1 MAARPTYEELERRIR
16 DLEEESLKRK
26 QAEEDLR
33 IQGTYL
39 RELFEGAPEAIVVLD
54 NNDVVQK
61 TNREFARLFEY
72 APHEAVG
79 RRVNELI
86 VPAELSDEGSRI
98 TADVAGGKAIN
109 IETVRWNKSGRRIH
123 VSILGNPIKLGTDQ
137 LGVYAIYRDITE
149 RKRAEEALRQSEER
163 FRLLVEG
170 APLGISLVGENG
182 VYKYVNP
189 KFVEIFG
196 YTIRDIPTGRDWF
209 RRAFPNP
216 EYRHEAISTWK
227 SIFKDAKPGQPHQ
240 HVFPVICSD
249 GSEKVIRIW
258 SVGMMTGDDLVTYED
273 MTEQRRLE
281 AQLLQAQKMESV
293 GRLAGGVAHDF
304 NNMLN
309 VILGHCEL
317 ALEQLGASHPVL
329 ADLQE
334 IRNAACRS
342 ADLTRQLL
350 AFARKQTVAPK
361 ILDLNETIEGM
372 LTMLRRL
379 IGEDI
384 DLAWLPGKLWS
395 VKVDPTQID
404 QILANLCV
412 NARDAIAGVGKV
424 TIETG
429 TATFDKTYCARHAGF
444 VPGEYV
450 LLAMSDNGCGMD
462 KEIQDKLFEPFFTTK
477 ETGKGTGLGL
487 ATIYGIVKQNN
498 GFINVYS
505 EPGQGTTFRV
515 YLPRHDGKSE
525 QSREEVSEA
534 PAARGHDTIL
544 LVEDEPAILNMTTK
558 MLERLGYTVLTA
570 STPGEAIRLAEAHHG
585 AIHLLITDV
594 VMPEMNG
601 RDLAKSLL
609 SLYPNLKRLFMSG
622 YTADVVAHHG
632 VLDEG
637 VNFMQKPFSIKDLAA
652 GVREALDKV

>member
-1 MAARPTYEELERRIR
+1 LSESQKRGFLPPHHHFITITQSGTLRLGGGYDIGTARELQGHSDVETTTIHISEEITRSKHHADSEAFQSTPEDVPMAEKPTYEELERRIR
-16 DLEEESLKRK
+16 DLEEESVKRRR
-26 QAEEDLR
+26 AEEDLR
-33 IQGTYL
+33 
-39 RELFEGAPEAIVVLD
+39 
-54 NNDVVQK
+54 
-61 TNREFARLFEY
+61 
-72 APHEAVG
+72 
-79 RRVNELI
+79 
-86 VPAELSDEGSRI
+86 
-98 TADVAGGKAIN
+98 
-109 IETVRWNKSGRRIH
+109 
-123 VSILGNPIKLGTDQ
+123 
-137 LGVYAIYRDITE
+137 
-149 RKRAEEALRQSEER
+149 QSEEK

-170 APLGISLVGENG
+170 APLGISLVGEDG

-189 KFVEIFG
+189 KFVAMFG
-196 YTIRDIPTGRDWF
+196 YTIRDIPTGREWF

-216 EYRHEAISTWK
+216 EYRHEAVSAWK

-240 HVFPVICSD
+240 HVFPVFCSD

-309 VILGHCEL
+309 VILGHTEL
-317 ALEQLGASHPVL
+317 ALDQLGASHPVL

-334 IRNAACRS
+334 IRKAARRS
-342 ADLTRQLL
+342 ANLTRQLL
-350 AFARKQTVAPK
+350 AFARKQTIAPK

-372 LTMLRRL
+372 LKMLRRL

-384 DLAWLPGKLWS
+384 DLAWLPGKNLWS
-395 VKVDPTQID
+395 VKVDPSQID

-424 TIETG
+424 IIETG
-429 TATFDKTYCARHAGF
+429 TTAFDKAYCAHHAGF

-515 YLPRHDGKSE
+515 YLPRHDRKSE
-525 QSREEVSEA
+525 QMRKEVAEA
-534 PAARGHDTIL
+534 PAVRGHDTIL

-558 MLERLGYTVLTA
+558 MLERLGYTVVSA
-570 STPGEAIRLAEAHHG
+570 STPAEAIRLAEAHHG
-585 AIHLLITDV
+585 EIHLLITDV

-601 RDLAKSLL
+601 RDLAKNLL

-622 YTADVVAHHG
+622 YTADVIAHQG

-652 GVREALDKV
+652 MVRAALDKV